1 MKLKSHKE
9 LVVWQKSMDLVVLI
23 YELTSKFP
31 KSELFG
37 ITSQMRRASVS
48 IPSNIAE
55 GWGRK
60 SSKEY
65 QQFMSIA
72 YGSTLE
78 LETQL
83 ILSKRLKLAEEQDF
97 EKAEAVLL
105 EVLKMLNSMTNKSR
119 RQLLDP
125 SLLDP
130 NLNGKIKT
138 HLYTV

>member
-1 MKLKSHKE
+1 MKIKSHKE

-31 KSELFG
+31 RSELFG

-48 IPSNIAE
+48 IPSCIAE

-65 QQFMSIA
+65 YQFMSIA
-72 YGSTLE
+72 YGSALE

-83 ILSKRLKLAEEQDF
+83 ILAKRLKLASEQDF
-97 EKAEAVLL
+97 YRSEAGLL
-105 EVLKMLNSMTNKSR
+105 EVLKMLNSMTKKSR
-119 RQLLDP
+119 MT
-125 SLLDP
+125 S
-130 NLNGKIKT
+130 
-138 HLYTV
+138 H

>member
-1 MKLKSHKE
+1 M
-9 LVVWQKSMDLVVLI
+9 
-23 YELTSKFP
+23 
-31 KSELFG
+31 
-37 ITSQMRRASVS
+37 
-48 IPSNIAE
+48 PSNLC
-55 GWGRK
+55 K

-119 RQLLDP
+119 R
-125 SLLDP
+125 
-130 NLNGKIKT
+130 
-138 HLYTV
+138 

>member
-1 MKLKSHKE
+1 
-9 LVVWQKSMDLVVLI
+9 MDLVVLI

-119 RQLLDP
+119 R
-125 SLLDP
+125 
-130 NLNGKIKT
+130 
-138 HLYTV
+138 